1 MSQMRSQA
9 AAGLKPGDSF
19 EITRTFGQA
28 ETESFGHLTRDYNP
42 VHYEPEF
49 CREKGLAG
57 LICHG
62 LLVASMVCQVG
73 GQIAWLASGMNF
85 RFRRPVYFGDTITCR
100 LVITEVDG
108 RGRARAEAVYH
119 NQHGQLVQ
127 EAELLGYLPS
137 GRERRLLT
145 AMGQAGD
152 PNNPLA

>member
-57 LICHG
+57 LICPPTWQTMEATSRPWQIRP
-62 LLVASMVCQVG
+62 ASPFSRQN
-73 GQIAWLASGMNF
+73 SG
-85 RFRRPVYFGDTITCR
+85 
-100 LVITEVDG
+100 
-108 RGRARAEAVYH
+108 
-119 NQHGQLVQ
+119 
-127 EAELLGYLPS
+127 S
-137 GRERRLLT
+137 
-145 AMGQAGD
+145 
-152 PNNPLA
+152 